1 MIARTADGF
10 ILDPDGFAVP
20 GCDVLSDWYAEHSDD
35 PFEGPPHRWPCW
47 TDDITVGIGAP
58 ITPDEAIPD
67 PPVPDPD
74 QLPGEETPLEGP
86 DPDDT
91 GDFPD
96 PDRMGEA
103 ERELSHDFE
112 PDPDEIADY
121 LERLHYEE
129 GISRFV

>member
-1 MIARTADGF
+1 MVRENGLLADA
-10 ILDPDGFAVP
+10 LCEHQPTDPELG
-20 GCDVLSDWYAEHSDD
+20 D
-35 PFEGPPHRWPCW
+35 PLNWSPRWDEW
-47 TDDITVGIGAP
+47 RVELGAP
-58 ITPDEAIPD
+58 LTPDEAIPD
-67 PPVPDPD
+67 APVPDPD

-121 LERLHYEE
+121 LERLHFEE
-129 GISRFV
+129 GCNARFA